1 MKDLDTS
8 KLNEKIDNA
17 VKEFWNALP
26 KQRGQGRGSAAGV
39 KNGKHLHGLIM
50 LCREVLIDAGLSAES
65 EIAWASETALPG
77 YYRAQRSW
85 SLVARANKE
94 LIAAIE
100 VQAQVGPAVGN
111 NFTNRVEQVV
121 ASATDLWAAFDAG
134 AFQQSQRPWLGYL
147 LLVGDG
153 AKAGTKLRLS
163 KSPFPVL
170 KEFKKKSAPTLRC
183 ELLMRR
189 LRERGLYN
197 ATSLMF
203 AERENASIGHSTS
216 PDTLDPRSFLQSL
229 SAHVREHVRRRTQR
243 TAQPAG
249 QSLRKRS

>member
-8 KLNEKIDNA
+8 KWNAKINNA
-17 VKEFWNALP
+17 VKEFWNAFP
-26 KQRGQGRGSAAGV
+26 KQRGQRRGSAAGV
-39 KNGKHLHGLIM
+39 KNRKQLHGLIM
-50 LCREVLIDAGLSAES
+50 LCRDVLIEAGLSADE
-65 EIAWASETALPG
+65 EIFWASRTALPG
-77 YYRAQRSW
+77 YYRAERNW
-85 SLVARANKE
+85 SLVAVADGE

-100 VQAQVGPAVGN
+100 VHAQLGPAVGN

-153 AKAGTKLRLS
+153 SHAGKKLQLS
-163 KSPFPVL
+163 ESHFPVL
-170 KEFKKKSAPTLRC
+170 KEFKKKSPPTLRC
-183 ELLMRR
+183 ELLMQC

-216 PDTLDPRSFLQSL
+216 PDTLDPHSFLESL
-229 SAHVREHVRRRTQR
+229 SAHAREHVKRRTQR

-249 QSLRKRS
+249 QSRRKRS